1 MSKKTRFLISVI
13 FLGIVD
19 AIIPFF
25 PVLALVLLYVILDKP
40 PWFLDS
46 VQEIYRS

>member
-1 MSKKTRFLISVI
+1 MNTKIRFLLAVT

-25 PVLALVLLYVILDKP
+25 PVLALVLLYVILEKP